1 MSSFGSLNI
10 AYTGLNAHQKR
21 MNIIGEN
28 IANVNTEG
36 YHRQRVELSPIDT
49 MARGLV
55 AGVARISGGVE
66 INDIAR
72 LRDKTLSDHARVQRG
87 ISEARSKRAET
98 LQQLEQ
104 VVGGLN
110 PGGLHDQMT
119 SLFNSFDDLAA
130 APNDPAMRQVTLQR
144 AESVAEGFTRTSIA
158 IDQIRD
164 RTLAS
169 AQDNVQQ
176 INSLTTQIATID
188 AEILGAYSIDAD
200 PNALM
205 DKRDLLVTNLAAMAA
220 VDITDTSEGQVSISL
235 DGQLLVSNGKA
246 RHLTIELQPDATLGQ
261 LGYDRV
267 VLLSPTGRELNV
279 KGGELAADLDALAV
293 TIPDGRRDL
302 DAVAAEL
309 ANQVNAAHRNGV
321 GLDGSSGNDLFQLGP
336 ASGELTVSADV
347 AGQPDKLGAAA
358 AGAGQFDNENARLMA
373 QLADDAAGPLIAFV
387 ESVGS
392 LAVRVSAA
400 NGSADAA
407 RAASAQADSLA
418 LSAGGV
424 SLDEEL
430 TDLITAQR
438 SYEASARL
446 LTSMDEMLQTLINT
460 GRVGR

>member
-1 MSSFGSLNI
+1 
-10 AYTGLNAHQKR
+10 
-21 MNIIGEN
+21 
-28 IANVNTEG
+28 
-36 YHRQRVELSPIDT
+36 
-49 MARGLV
+49 
-55 AGVARISGGVE
+55 
-66 INDIAR
+66 
-72 LRDKTLSDHARVQRG
+72 
-87 ISEARSKRAET
+87 
-98 LQQLEQ
+98 
-104 VVGGLN
+104 
-110 PGGLHDQMT
+110 
-119 SLFNSFDDLAA
+119 
-130 APNDPAMRQVTLQR
+130 
-144 AESVAEGFTRTSIA
+144 
-158 IDQIRD
+158 
-164 RTLAS
+164 
-169 AQDNVQQ
+169 
-176 INSLTTQIATID
+176 
-188 AEILGAYSIDAD
+188 
-200 PNALM
+200 M

-267 VLLSPTGRELNV
+267 VLLSPNGRELNV

>member
-49 MARGLV
+49 MARGLI

-66 INDIAR
+66 VTDIAR
-72 LRDKTLSDHARVQRG
+72 LRNKTLSDHARAQKGV
-87 ISEARSKRAET
+87 SEARSKRAET

-119 SLFNSFDDLAA
+119 ALFNSFDDLAA
-130 APNDPAMRQVTLQR
+130 APNDPAMRQVALQR
-144 AESVAEGFTRTSIA
+144 AETVAQGFTRTSIA

-169 AQDNVQQ
+169 AEDIVENV
-176 INSLTTQIATID
+176 NSLTEQVAIID
-188 AEILGAYSIDAD
+188 AELLGAFAVDAD

-205 DKRDLLVTNLAAMAA
+205 DKRDLLVTELATLLA
-220 VDITDTSEGQVSISL
+220 VDINENSNGQVTVSL
-235 DGQLLVSNGKA
+235 DGQLLVSNGKSTA
-246 RHLTIELQPDATLGQ
+246 LTLESQPDATLGL

-267 VLLSPTGRELNV
+267 VLLAPSGRQLNV
-279 KGGELAADLDALAV
+279 TGGELSADLDALST

-302 DAVAAEL
+302 DSVAAEL
-309 ANQVNAAHRNGV
+309 ANQVNTVHRNGF
-321 GLDGSSGNDLFQLGP
+321 GLDGSSGNDLFLVGP
-336 ASGELTVSADV
+336 ASGQLQVSADV
-347 AGQPDKLGAAA
+347 AGQPDKIAAA
-358 AGAGQFDNENARLMA
+358 GAGAGQFDNENARTLA
-373 QLADDAAGPLIAFV
+373 QLADSATGPLIAFV

-392 LAVRVSAA
+392 LAVRVAAA
-400 NGSADAA
+400 NGTADAA

-418 LSAGGV
+418 LAAGGV

-446 LTSMDEMLQTLINT
+446 LTAMDEMLQTLINT

>member
-164 RTLAS
+164 RTL
-169 AQDNVQQ
+169 DNVQQ

-267 VLLSPTGRELNV
+267 VLLSPNGRELNV